1 MIVKLI
7 DGDQEVSLTIDEG
20 IALFSSSVVS
30 LTRRRGQD
38 NLYVNA
44 LRGAIGKAAELDIS
58 IKTSI
63 LHFDLQ
69 SEFPGMFDETAS
81 EEK

>member
-7 DGDQEVSLTIDEG
+7 DGDQEVSLTFDEG
-20 IALFSSSVVS
+20 ITLFSSSIVS
-30 LTRRRGQD
+30 LKKRQGQ
-38 NLYVNA
+38 NSRYVAA
-44 LRGAIGKAAELDIS
+44 LRGAIGKAAELDLS

-63 LHFDLQ
+63 FHFGLE